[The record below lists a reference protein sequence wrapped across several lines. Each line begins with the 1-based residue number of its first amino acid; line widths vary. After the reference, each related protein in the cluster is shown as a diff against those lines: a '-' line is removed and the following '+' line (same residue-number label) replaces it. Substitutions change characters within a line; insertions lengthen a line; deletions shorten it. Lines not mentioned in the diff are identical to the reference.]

1 MRIPKTGNIL
11 IPKIGEKIEKKLEDL
26 ELKPEISPKEFLRR
40 HRTGKHRYFS
50 ACQTKDGKKVGFY
63 SRLHFNLDAKN
74 KFDREINFLLRL
86 KKSKLKIKKVV
97 PQIINYGIEKD
108 FEWFV
113 REFPRGEPLGFS
125 RNLFQKVDLKL
136 VPKIVKII
144 FEIQK
149 IPPNFLPRIESFKV
163 ENYLA
168 RNVYSELVK
177 EGILR
182 KDLADSIQNF
192 IKKNSNFLEKEN
204 RCFCHG
210 DLNLGN
216 IISNGKKIWLIDWEL
231 IHLNNFA
238 YDIGYLWSHL
248 WQAKRSFRQNLIFEF
263 MKKLKREKIE
273 KFKILFPVVTCFL
286 ALGGIKFKEKKK
298 SDTKKRKCFYSRV
311 FQNCLKFEKLIKL

>member
-11 IPKIGEKIEKKLEDL
+11 IPKIGEKIEKKLKDL
-26 ELKPEISPKEFLRR
+26 ELKPEISPKEFLRK
-40 HRTGKHRYFS
+40 HKAGKHRYFS

-74 KFDREINFLLRL
+74 KVTREIKFLLKL
-86 KKSKLKIKKVV
+86 KKSNLKIKKVV
-97 PQIINYGIEKD
+97 PQIIDFGIEKD
-108 FEWFV
+108 FEWFK
-113 REFPRGEPLGFS
+113 REFPRGVPLGFS
-125 RNLFQKVDLKL
+125 RDLFQKVNVKL

-149 IPPNFLPRIESFKV
+149 IPPNFLPEIKKFKV
-163 ENYLA
+163 ENYLGK
-168 RNVYSELVK
+168 NVYPTLVN
-177 EGILR
+177 EGLLK

-192 IKKNSNFLEKEN
+192 VQKNLNFLKREN
-204 RCFCHG
+204 KYFCHG

-216 IISNGKKIWLIDWEL
+216 IISDGKNFWLIDWEL

-248 WQAKRSFRQNLIFEF
+248 WQAKRSFRENLVSEF

-273 KFKILFPVVTCFL
+273 KFRILFPIVTSFL
-286 ALGGIKFKEKKK
+286 ALGGIKFKEKKGL
-298 SDTKKRKCFYSRV
+298 DAKKRKFFYSQV
-311 FQNCLKFEKLIKL
+311 FENFFNFEKLIKL